1 MSDLIVNFPQ
11 QRCNSSVGKSAKKTV
26 QFAPMNELR
35 FFERN
40 EKMNRGKFWYS
51 DKEYKAMKTVTQQGK
66 RYLSLSSNQVDNADA
81 LDDCIVTGIENLLSP
96 NIIRTPAMTNPM
108 TNLFC
113 SRFRTRTNSNIG
125 DPNPFCSTFRT
136 RMKTPIIPNPLT
148 NPFSNLEAQRAT
160 RRVQSH
166 VQTCSIL

>member
-1 MSDLIVNFPQ
+1 
-11 QRCNSSVGKSAKKTV
+11 
-26 QFAPMNELR
+26 MNELR
-35 FFERN
+35 FFERKN
-40 EKMNRGKFWYS
+40 TGKIWYS
-51 DKEYKAMKTVTQQGK
+51 DKEYKATRIVTRQAVQGAHK

-81 LDDCIVTGIENLLSP
+81 LDDCIVTGIENLLTP
-96 NIIRTPAMTNPM
+96 NIIRTPAR

-113 SRFRTRTNSNIG
+113 SRFRARTNSNIG
-125 DPNPFCSTFRT
+125 DPNPFCSTFRS

-148 NPFSNLEAQRAT
+148 NPFCNLEAQRAT